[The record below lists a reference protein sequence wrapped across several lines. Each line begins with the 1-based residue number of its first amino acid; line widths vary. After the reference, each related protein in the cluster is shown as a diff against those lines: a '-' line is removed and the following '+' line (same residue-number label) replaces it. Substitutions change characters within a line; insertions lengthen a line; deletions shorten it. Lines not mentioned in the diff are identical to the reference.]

1 MNDNL
6 PLLLQWWQKCKMF
19 FATKT
24 SANGLLPLPPLKTD
38 DPISLVDDLQSLVQ
52 KLRKDLDLD
61 SHMKWDLDILA
72 ASTYLYHVDRI
83 LMKVRENMLTYRY
96 RFDESKNDKELLKQN
111 EFILA
116 ADAHANCYIAI
127 LNLTTVL
134 KKCSLK
140 QIYTDQVVNPI
151 HTLEIESANLNSA
164 IRSLNQFNLRK
175 EKSLLRQETLLQLS
189 ALEQNLMQTLST
201 PPAPPD
207 YVYTH
212 QGVLYS
218 TTELLRNQ
226 LKEVALPEDV
236 KWLSTF
242 IETQD
247 MLRKCYV
254 VARKG
259 VINELLDK
267 MSDHIQA
274 LITAFNRKNPNEEMI
289 FNYVTSVFNALE
301 SIRFNCHRENG
312 CSKNLFEKTKAARQ
326 QLRKACQ
333 NHPIGREYLNRVALK
348 REPLKVKSRRS

>member
-1 MNDNL
+1 MNIKL
-6 PLLLQWWQKCKMF
+6 HFLSQWWKNCKRF
-19 FATKT
+19 FANKT
-24 SANGLLPLPPLKTD
+24 DANGLLSLPDSHSKTD
-38 DPISLVDDLQSLVQ
+38 DPITLLDELQSLVQ
-52 KLRKDLDLD
+52 KLRRDLDLD
-61 SHMKWDLDILA
+61 SNMKWDLDILA

-96 RFDESKNDKELLKQN
+96 RFDESKHNKELLKQN
-111 EFILA
+111 EFIFA
-116 ADAHANCYIAI
+116 ADAHAHCYIAI

-134 KKCSLK
+134 KKSSLK
-140 QIYTDQVVNPI
+140 QIYSDQVVNPI

-164 IRSLNQFNLRK
+164 IRALNQLNYRH
-175 EKSLLRQETLLQLS
+175 ETLLQLS
-189 ALEQNLMQTLST
+189 ALEQNLMQTLAEKPT
-201 PPAPPD
+201 PPD

-212 QGVLYS
+212 QGILYS
-218 TTELLRNQ
+218 TTEYLRTQ
-226 LKEVALPEDV
+226 LKEVSLPEDV

-348 REPLKVKSRRS
+348 REPLKVKQFKR